1 MRKSNKTRKKTDADI
16 QIIEKIKECINRY
29 SSASNLIRNVEFEE
43 LADKDSLRFSCKI
56 DFGDFEETVVYYSA
70 MLMTEHMIDAEFVYK
85 NSSYIYTFYDI
96 FNLFDIDDFNLYYA
110 RDMLSC
116 DDVEKI
122 INDIFN
128 ATEKY
133 FNYIEKAGTSKYLPK
148 LIKNYETDMTAVM
161 GGNDWE
167 GEEIYDPFILPFN
180 HPYFSVYDG
189 RITLKL
195 HKKLQKRNSKGEL
208 ELIYEKRLLKYLD
221 NGNNFERKSI
231 SEKTDFEKMYR
242 KREIQLNLCV
252 FLIIF
257 VTEILLSFII
267 HKMFFYGAEII
278 RETDVFLSLFPKN
291 MFVLCITAAFLVTLA
306 VLAIFGKKLLT
317 KLMPDDMKNSTE
329 RKYEKDSYAHF
340 EKMAKSVKIALCIPL
355 IIISVFA
362 LISSVDDIGFYDDHL
377 RFSSGVTLKISD
389 IQYDDLKIYKVLN
402 VYTEEGEFEKLE
414 NTYAVAGTN
423 GLYYELG
430 ELNPDGE
437 IQARLNE
444 IAEQYNIEIIVIE
457 SINDLS

>member
-208 ELIYEKRLLKYLD
+208 ELIYEKRLLKYLEKGLK
-221 NGNNFERKSI
+221 NERKEVTNKADFLKLYKRKTVLIYFLIFLI
-231 SEKTDFEKMYR
+231 SLAVCILLEYIFHSVIYRGADVYLSEISFFGIDFSLPYGITVFGIASALWITLVIGVIFGGKIISKVMPSEFEKSAYAKFEKDVWGR
-242 KREIQLNLCV
+242 LKNKFVKVL
-252 FLIIF
+252 LIIF
-257 VTEILLSFII
+257 FVFCGVFSFV
-267 HKMFFYGAEII
+267 YGFV
-278 RETDVFLSLFPKN
+278 DVGYYDDYVRFINGSLNFAD
-291 MFVLCITAAFLVTLA
+291 V
-306 VLAIFGKKLLT
+306 
-317 KLMPDDMKNSTE
+317 
-329 RKYEKDSYAHF
+329 KYENLQIYKIKGESGNNKKYDNAYA
-340 EKMAKSVKIALCIPL
+340 
-355 IIISVFA
+355 
-362 LISSVDDIGFYDDHL
+362 
-377 RFSSGVTLKISD
+377 ISD
-389 IQYDDLKIYKVLN
+389 KNTGCYF
-402 VYTEEGEFEKLE
+402 EFEE
-414 NTYAVAGTN
+414 VDPN
-423 GLYYELG
+423 G
-430 ELNPDGE
+430 
-437 IQARLNE
+437 QTQKKLNE
-444 IAEQYNIEIIVIE
+444 IAEQYNIEIIVVE

>member
-16 QIIEKIKECINRY
+16 QIIEKMKECINRY

-133 FNYIEKAGTSKYLPK
+133 YNYIEKAGTSEYLPT

-161 GGNDWE
+161 GGNDWK

-208 ELIYEKRLLKYLD
+208 ELIYEKRLLKYLEKGLK
-221 NGNNFERKSI
+221 NERKEVTNKADFSKLYKRKTVLIYTSLFLIVFAVCMFLEYIIHSAIFKGAEVYLSSI
-231 SEKTDFEKMYR
+231 SLFG
-242 KREIQLNLCV
+242 IQF
-252 FLIIF
+252 FLPYELTLGSLMTSLWVTFGVGVSFGGKII
-257 VTEILLSFII
+257 S
-267 HKMFFYGAEII
+267 KA
-278 RETDVFLSLFPKN
+278 
-291 MFVLCITAAFLVTLA
+291 
-306 VLAIFGKKLLT
+306 
-317 KLMPDDMKNSTE
+317 MPDDFKVSA
-329 RKYEKDSYAHF
+329 RAKFEKDTWGKLKF
-340 EKMAKSVKIALCIPL
+340 KPLKALLFIF
-355 IIISVFA
+355 VFVVTA
-362 LISSVDDIGFYDDHL
+362 LSFVCGFIDIGYYDDHV
-377 RFSSGVTLKISD
+377 RFINKSFNYADV
-389 IQYDDLKIYKVLN
+389 QYENLQIYKIK
-402 VYTEEGEFEKLE
+402 GEKGSNYEYENAYAVSDE
-414 NTYAVAGTN
+414 NTG
-423 GLYYELG
+423 YYFELG
-430 ELNPDGE
+430 EVDPNGKT
-437 IQARLNE
+437 QKKLNE